1 MNAITL
7 IEKISHVFTELLY
20 LIAIVLYQAWQYRQ
34 LIIFALFMT
43 FMALGGLYVYC
54 LQTSM

>member
-1 MNAITL
+1 MNTIKL
-7 IEKISHVFTELLY
+7 IDTIAHVLTELLY